1 LSFARPLPEKSF
13 SVAQI
18 NKILGRIY
26 SIAFL
31 AIMGEALVNGFVTI
45 EYLVPEIFFGAV
57 AVVAIL
63 TIGLLVSQWF
73 YSGDTRWL
81 LAISIAALFGLL
93 SWPLQLRQ
101 GVDLP
106 DDFTPWIW
114 WTLGISSVAAATT
127 FRFSVGVIYLAAI
140 PIVWFFLKWGLDPDS
155 SGLIRALQDS
165 LHVFTFTS
173 VLVAMV
179 LALRWQ
185 AGKVDSANQLAIN
198 SAVESARVEAIE
210 LERSRIDALV
220 HDSVLT
226 TLLIASRSFSEAEIS
241 LAQKSA
247 TDAIKRLQDA
257 ASETSQNEELSLV
270 SFLKALELRIREI
283 APEIEVIVSEVNNL
297 PIDSRSA
304 TALTEATLQAVD
316 NSLKHALSATKR
328 SVRLRGHKNGL
339 KIVVS
344 DNGFGFRPSRV
355 PKDRL
360 GIRTSIVGRV
370 EQVGG
375 RVFLDSKLGTGT
387 NVVIEWG
394 QLD

>member
-1 LSFARPLPEKSF
+1 
-13 SVAQI
+13 
-18 NKILGRIY
+18 
-26 SIAFL
+26 
-31 AIMGEALVNGFVTI
+31 
-45 EYLVPEIFFGAV
+45 
-57 AVVAIL
+57 
-63 TIGLLVSQWF
+63 
-73 YSGDTRWL
+73 
-81 LAISIAALFGLL
+81 
-93 SWPLQLRQ
+93 
-101 GVDLP
+101 
-106 DDFTPWIW
+106 
-114 WTLGISSVAAATT
+114 
-127 FRFSVGVIYLAAI
+127 
-140 PIVWFFLKWGLDPDS
+140 
-155 SGLIRALQDS
+155 
-165 LHVFTFTS
+165 
-173 VLVAMV
+173 
-179 LALRWQ
+179 
-185 AGKVDSANQLAIN
+185 
-198 SAVESARVEAIE
+198 
-210 LERSRIDALV
+210 
-220 HDSVLT
+220 
-226 TLLIASRSFSEAEIS
+226 LIASRSFSEAEIS

-316 NSLKHALSATKR
+316 NSLKHAQSATKR